1 METTDPN
8 QTHDFDEVRDR
19 AEAYVRDEPTKAVG
33 LAVLAGIFLTVFP
46 VGSVLFGVI
55 RLALGLLK
63 PALIVL
69 GAVKLYEEVEKR
81 YGT

>member
-33 LAVLAGIFLTVFP
+33 LAVLAGIFLTSFLSEAFSSASFVSP
-46 VGSVLFGVI
+46 WGCSNP
-55 RLALGLLK
+55 R
-63 PALIVL
+63 
-69 GAVKLYEEVEKR
+69 
-81 YGT
+81 

>member
-1 METTDPN
+1 MENNDPN

-33 LAVLAGIFLTVFP
+33 LAVLAGIFLTIFP

-55 RLALGLLK
+55 RLSLGLLK

-81 YGT
+81 YGA